1 LTFFIVIAID
11 VCLATIRRQYE
22 DLEREKQNL
31 SLEQASREQTFRS
44 ELDQLAA
51 EKEYLK
57 KTIKIQLS
65 ESIRILV
72 HFGNNV

>member
-22 DLEREKQNL
+22 DFEREKQNL

-51 EKEYLK
+51 EKEY
-57 KTIKIQLS
+57 
-65 ESIRILV
+65 
-72 HFGNNV
+72 